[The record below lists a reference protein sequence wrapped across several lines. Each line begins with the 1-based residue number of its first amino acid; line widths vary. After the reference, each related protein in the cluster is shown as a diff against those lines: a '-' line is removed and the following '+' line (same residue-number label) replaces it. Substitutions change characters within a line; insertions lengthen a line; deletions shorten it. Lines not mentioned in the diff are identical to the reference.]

1 MRVLLLT
8 ADYPPHTWSGIGA
21 AVEHQAQALASLGI
35 ETHVATLH
43 ADAVHGSTPRA
54 DGCGGSLPGPTP
66 GGLGIG
72 TSRSAAPIVH
82 DVTAGPWPV
91 DPRAFAW
98 VHLHSLA
105 LAELALEICHRHNL
119 PLAYTAHSVLRRE
132 LPDSPRARFWAT
144 VQDHLF
150 DASDRVIFV
159 GDADHEAAV
168 ARRPRLA
175 RRAIVVPNGVA
186 PPPPGA
192 AREPGSGGPIV
203 FAGRLTASKGV
214 HLLDGIFERIR
225 ASIPASFVI
234 AGGHGDA
241 SGSTGMERLL
251 ARHGG
256 ACRAAGWLDRPRLD
270 RLFAAASLVL
280 IPSTYEP
287 FGLTALEAMRLG
299 APVLAADVG
308 GLREIVRPGSG
319 GELVPSHDAL
329 QWAAQAV
336 ALLRDTD
343 RHRRLS
349 ADGPAYV
356 AARFDRNTLAARL
369 ARTVYGADA

>member
-21 AVEHQAQALASLGI
+21 AVEHQAQALASLGV
-35 ETHVATLH
+35 ETHVATIH
-43 ADAVHGSTPRA
+43 AATAVDPTLRTSGT
-54 DGCGGSLPGPTP
+54 GGSLPSPIP
-66 GGLGIG
+66 
-72 TSRSAAPIVH
+72 SAITTRPSGSGAPFVH
-82 DVTAGPWPV
+82 DITAGAWPI
-91 DPRAFAW
+91 DPRTFAW

-105 LAELALEICHRHNL
+105 LAELALELCHRHSL
-119 PLAYTAHSVLRRE
+119 PLAYTAHSVLRTE
-132 LPDSPRARFWAT
+132 LPDSPRVRFWAA
-144 VQDHLF
+144 VQDQLL

-159 GDADHEAAV
+159 GEADRAAAV
-168 ARRPRLA
+168 ARVPGLA
-175 RRAIVVPNGVA
+175 RRAMVIPNGVA
-186 PPPPGA
+186 PPPPGM

-225 ASIPASFVI
+225 ASIPASFVV

-241 SGSTGMERLL
+241 AGAAELERLL
-251 ARHGG
+251 VHHRG
-256 ACRAAGWLDRPRLD
+256 ACCAAGWLDRPRLD

-319 GELVPSHDAL
+319 GELVPSHDAP
-329 QWAAQAV
+329 QWAAQAI
-336 ALLRDTD
+336 ALLGDAD

-356 AARFDRNTLAARL
+356 TARFDRTTLAARL